1 MQIPGLLIRGLLT
14 GGLGPS
20 SRTGQTEAPQT
31 GQSAEKN
38 STSALLAGLLSGDE
52 GRLSLVRSI
61 LESYDVTHITPRQFS
76 EMLEKMRDAG
86 LVTDAEFHELA
97 KIRVDLSEAGVE
109 PDEAVDLL
117 SFYRQR
123 LRRLELW
130 GDENPDGT
138 LPALRTAW
146 EKRLQWLEKVATARQ
161 NTAAGLPAA
170 SPAIN
175 LDEIV

>member
-1 MQIPGLLIRGLLT
+1 MQIPGLFIRGLLT

-20 SRTGQTEAPQT
+20 SRTGQTEAAQT
-31 GQSAEKN
+31 GQTAEN
-38 STSALLAGLLSGDE
+38 ESPSTLLTGLLTGDE
-52 GRLSLVRSI
+52 GRLSVARRI

-86 LVTDAEFHELA
+86 LITDAEFNELA
-97 KIRVDLSEAGVE
+97 KIRTDLSEAGVE

-117 SFYRQR
+117 SFYQQR

-130 GDENPDGT
+130 GEENPDGT
-138 LPALRTAW
+138 LPTLRTAW

-161 NTAAGLPAA
+161 NATASLPPT